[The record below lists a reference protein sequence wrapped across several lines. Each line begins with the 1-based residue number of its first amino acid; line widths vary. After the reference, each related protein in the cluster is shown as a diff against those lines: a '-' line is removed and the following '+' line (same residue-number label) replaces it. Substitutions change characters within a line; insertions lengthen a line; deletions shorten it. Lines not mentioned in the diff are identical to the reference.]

1 MLMDLRSGI
10 IKINDK
16 LVIHPQYSFKEFQ
29 ETPFYKGQDDER
41 VIYIEEPQIIDG
53 RKYLVDLTFDN
64 KKIYSVSLCNI
75 DVELTD
81 WEDEPRRKEIH
92 DKILIE
98 NGILN
103 GCQYGWGNIVSEYD
117 PKGGVSDINIYY
129 LF

>member
-29 ETPFYKGQDDER
+29 ETPFYKGQDDAR
-41 VIYIEEPQIIDG
+41 MIILEETQIIDG
-53 RKYLVDLTFDN
+53 RKYKIGLIFHN
-64 KKIYSVSLCNI
+64 KKIYRVSLCNI
-75 DVELTD
+75 DEKLVP
-81 WEDEPRRKEIH
+81 WVDEPKLKLIH

-103 GCQYGWGNIVSEYD
+103 GCQYGWGNILSEYD
-117 PKGGVSDINIYY
+117 RKSGTSRISIYY
-129 LF
+129 VI

>member
-10 IKINDK
+10 IKINNE

-81 WEDEPRRKEIH
+81 WEDEPKRKEIH